1 MTPVYLFTTIF
12 WTASL
17 TTPYAVSGLG
27 ADLDVAHDDDD
38 LQSVVVYID
47 VARVVSLDQ
56 SSHDI
61 RDASYDDE
69 CNVMSMS
76 TCSKP

>member
-17 TTPYAVSGLG
+17 TTPYAASGLG
-27 ADLDVAHDDDD
+27 ADLDVAHDDAD

-69 CNVMSMS
+69 CNVIAMS
-76 TCSKP
+76 TWSQP